1 MKNEKIKIKLKNKIK
16 IKNENKIKN
25 KDENRI
31 ITINRGLKL
40 P

>member
-1 MKNEKIKIKLKNKIK
+1 MKNEKVKIKLKNKIK

-31 ITINRGLKL
+31 IKINRGLKL

>member
-31 ITINRGLKL
+31 IKINRGLKL